1 MHFFSLIDAR
11 LRDRVFSWCIS
22 VISSMKTLDRERLID
37 DGIVTMI
44 DGFELT
50 RDDERAGDTRRRGR
64 GSDGRCVGVETTAVE
79 PWPGRAGAMGD
90 AGDAGNGVNGRM
102 RDAHSVEGGKVSEA
116 LTPTPRAVTGVEA
129 KSSSPTEG
137 LMTPET
143 RALGETLDALDG
155 EAELTVE
162 SFLRARFDAA
172 TTTSATDVDSRSDGT
187 RRPGGESTCGDD
199 EEAAAAAAA
208 LGSSSLYEADT
219 DLEFAEEVDP
229 RVGDALEEL
238 NESMSECNALEN
250 DLNAARRERT
260 RTQKEARERLA
271 AVSKK
276 LSSSVLDAVPY
287 FHKRALA
294 QMYQARSIEA
304 LRAYE
309 AAHDAHER
317 AKQRNDELERDL
329 LASSGR
335 VDVELMEACADAARD
350 IAETAAVKE
359 RALGVHASNTRRAVQ
374 ATTEATGLEKERRGA
389 VKKAAPYF
397 SAKTIGEDAC
407 AAADARVADLKLS
420 VRQAKARYDAALR
433 SLNEISEEVHAR
445 REAAKL
451 DRERRLADDDAG

>member
-1 MHFFSLIDAR
+1 
-11 LRDRVFSWCIS
+11 
-22 VISSMKTLDRERLID
+22 MKRRH
-37 DGIVTMI
+37 
-44 DGFELT
+44 DGFESTKAIGRHRRAT
-50 RDDERAGDTRRRGR
+50 RGRRFGRSARRRRG
-64 GSDGRCVGVETTAVE
+64 GGDD
-79 PWPGRAGAMGD
+79 AGGAGNGPRVAMGD
-90 AGDAGNGVNGRM
+90 AGGVGNGVDVRTNG
-102 RDAHSVEGGKVSEA
+102 DGAHSVEGKFVDETP
-116 LTPTPRAVTGVEA
+116 LTTTTPSAAATVVAA
-129 KSSSPTEG
+129 KSSPTEG

-187 RRPGGESTCGDD
+187 RRPGGQSTCGDE
-199 EEAAAAAAA
+199 EEAAAAVV
-208 LGSSSLYEADT
+208 GSSSLYEADT

-250 DLNAARRERT
+250 DLNAARRDRT

-317 AKQRNDELERDL
+317 AKQRSDELERDL

-335 VDVELMEACADAARD
+335 ADVELMEACADAARD
-350 IAETAAVKE
+350 VSETAAVKE

-397 SAKTIGEDAC
+397 SAKAIGEDAC

-445 REAAKL
+445 REATKL
-451 DRERRLADDDAG
+451 ERERGVAEDDGG

>member
-1 MHFFSLIDAR
+1 
-11 LRDRVFSWCIS
+11 
-22 VISSMKTLDRERLID
+22 
-37 DGIVTMI
+37 
-44 DGFELT
+44 
-50 RDDERAGDTRRRGR
+50 
-64 GSDGRCVGVETTAVE
+64 
-79 PWPGRAGAMGD
+79 MGD
-90 AGDAGNGVNGRM
+90 AGDAGNGVNGQM
-102 RDAHSVEGGKVSEA
+102 RNAHSVEGGKVSEA
-116 LTPTPRAVTGVEA
+116 LTPTTGVA
-129 KSSSPTEG
+129 TKASSPTEG

-199 EEAAAAAAA
+199 EEAAATTT
-208 LGSSSLYEADT
+208 GGCSSSLYEADT

-238 NESMSECNALEN
+238 NESMSECNAKEN

-329 LASSGR
+329 IASSGR

-350 IAETAAVKE
+350 VAETASVKE

-451 DRERRLADDDAG
+451 DRERGLADDDAG

>member
-1 MHFFSLIDAR
+1 MN
-11 LRDRVFSWCIS
+11 
-22 VISSMKTLDRERLID
+22 
-37 DGIVTMI
+37 DG
-44 DGFELT
+44 
-50 RDDERAGDTRRRGR
+50 RRRHTATRTRFGR
-64 GSDGRCVGVETTAVE
+64 SVRGNTGAETTVTE
-79 PWPGRAGAMGD
+79 PWVGARGAMGD
-90 AGDAGNGVNGRM
+90 AGNAGNGVNGRM
-102 RDAHSVEGGKVSEA
+102 HHAHSVEGGKVSEA
-116 LTPTPRAVTGVEA
+116 LTPTPTPAMGVA
-129 KSSSPTEG
+129 TKASSPTEG

-143 RALGETLDALDG
+143 RALGEALDALDG

-208 LGSSSLYEADT
+208 AAAGSSSLYEADT

-350 IAETAAVKE
+350 VAETASVKE

-407 AAADARVADLKLS
+407 ASADARVADLKLS

-451 DRERRLADDDAG
+451 DRERCLADDDAG

>member
-1 MHFFSLIDAR
+1 MAT
-11 LRDRVFSWCIS
+11 LRR
-22 VISSMKTLDRERLID
+22 
-37 DGIVTMI
+37 I

-50 RDDERAGDTRRRGR
+50 MHDGHTATRTRIGRSVRGGVVVETIATEPGR
-64 GSDGRCVGVETTAVE
+64 GARGV
-79 PWPGRAGAMGD
+79 MDD
-90 AGDAGNGVNGRM
+90 AGNAGNGVNGRM

-116 LTPTPRAVTGVEA
+116 LTSTPTPAMGVAGKE
-129 KSSSPTEG
+129 SSPREG

-208 LGSSSLYEADT
+208 AAAGSSSLYEADT

-309 AAHDAHER
+309 AAHDAHDR

-329 LASSGR
+329 IASSGR

-350 IAETAAVKE
+350 VAETASVKE

>member
-1 MHFFSLIDAR
+1 MDAVRRRRHAATRTR
-11 LRDRVFSWCIS
+11 LGRPVRA
-22 VISSMKTLDRERLID
+22 
-37 DGIVTMI
+37 
-44 DGFELT
+44 
-50 RDDERAGDTRRRGR
+50 RAG
-64 GSDGRCVGVETTAVE
+64 VGVETT
-79 PWPGRAGAMGD
+79 GRGAMGD
-90 AGDAGNGVNGRM
+90 AGNAGNGGNGVNGRM
-102 RDAHSVEGGKVSEA
+102 HHDAHSVEGGKVSEA
-116 LTPTPRAVTGVEA
+116 LTPTPTPATGVVG
-129 KSSSPTEG
+129 KPSSPTEG

-199 EEAAAAAAA
+199 EAAAAAA
-208 LGSSSLYEADT
+208 GSSSLYEADT

-335 VDVELMEACADAARD
+335 VDVELMESCADAARD
-350 IAETAAVKE
+350 VAETAAVKE

-433 SLNEISEEVHAR
+433 ALNEISEEVHAR